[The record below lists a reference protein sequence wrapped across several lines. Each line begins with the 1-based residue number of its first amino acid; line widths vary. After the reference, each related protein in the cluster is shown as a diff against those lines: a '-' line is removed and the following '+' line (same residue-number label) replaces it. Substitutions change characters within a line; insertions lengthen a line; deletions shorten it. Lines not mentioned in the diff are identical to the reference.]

1 MVTPE
6 HTRLIS
12 ELEMRSE
19 RSWGEDALL
28 ACLKKLRDGGPTEY
42 QIVEVRRALAEDN
55 GFDIV
60 YLSPS
65 GPEVGLSA
73 RLGQMQYFGGV
84 YHESYDRDP
93 TATEFGQEIAD
104 FFVAEPLGTYA
115 HPLDID
121 DTGLGWWGAGH
132 ARL

>member
-73 RLGQMQYFGGV
+73 RLGQMQYFGGGSSPRRWCSRV
-84 YHESYDRDP
+84 S
-93 TATEFGQEIAD
+93 F
-104 FFVAEPLGTYA
+104 
-115 HPLDID
+115 
-121 DTGLGWWGAGH
+121 GWWG
-132 ARL
+132 

>member
-6 HTRLIS
+6 HAQLIS
-12 ELEMRSE
+12 DLEDLAE
-19 RSWGEDALL
+19 RSWGDNALL
-28 ACLKKLRDGGPTEY
+28 ACLLKLRDGGPTEY
-42 QIVEVRRALAEDN
+42 IIVEVRRATAVAD

-60 YLSPS
+60 YLSPW

-73 RLGQMQYFGGV
+73 RLDQMQFFGGV
-84 YHESYDRDP
+84 YQESCDRDP
-93 TATEFGQEIAD
+93 TAAEFGQEIAD

-115 HPLDID
+115 YPLDID

-132 ARL
+132 AQL